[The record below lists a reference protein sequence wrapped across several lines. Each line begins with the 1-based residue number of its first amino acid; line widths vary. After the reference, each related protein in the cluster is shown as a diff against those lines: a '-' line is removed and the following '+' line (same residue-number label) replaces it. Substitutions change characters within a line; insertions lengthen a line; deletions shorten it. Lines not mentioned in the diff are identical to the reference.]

1 MKLITTGITEIRE
14 ELFHR
19 VLNDTKDNR
28 NKPFGGLWASTY
40 FQDEEN
46 NHYSSWINWC
56 RNNYLEDA
64 DDELL
69 QKYSNGIVFELKP
82 ETKIYQ
88 IDSMDEYLKCLEK
101 YSIILKM
108 FRLKKGID
116 FEKLSLD
123 YDAIHLTENAI
134 WQMRFI
140 LDRSDIMDFYS
151 WDAESFILFNLDCIV
166 QDSITQLN
174 ILYK

>member
-116 FEKLSLD
+116 FEN
-123 YDAIHLTENAI
+123 YH
-134 WQMRFI
+134 
-140 LDRSDIMDFYS
+140 
-151 WDAESFILFNLDCIV
+151 
-166 QDSITQLN
+166 
-174 ILYK
+174 